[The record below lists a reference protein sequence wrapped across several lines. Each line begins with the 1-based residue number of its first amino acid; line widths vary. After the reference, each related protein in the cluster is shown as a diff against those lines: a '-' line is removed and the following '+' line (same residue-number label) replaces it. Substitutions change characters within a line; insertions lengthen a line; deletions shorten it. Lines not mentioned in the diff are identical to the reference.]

1 MCGWDILLPCFPDS
15 KLPFVSVSDSSVAG
29 RLKPVV
35 LGNIGGG
42 QVLTSPGQKAVAIN
56 YLTFVCAKPPV
67 SFAIYHALKSSS
79 ALVNV

>member
-1 MCGWDILLPCFPDS
+1 M
-15 KLPFVSVSDSSVAG
+15 
-29 RLKPVV
+29 
-35 LGNIGGG
+35 
-42 QVLTSPGQKAVAIN
+42 LTSPGQKAVAIN